1 MAAVFDTHKQHKSLV
16 EAGLTEPQADAVLG
30 LATAVLS
37 IAATKDDLKRLEA
50 KVDARFDA
58 IDAKFGA
65 KFEAIDKRFDDF
77 NKSLNRMN
85 SLMIG
90 QIGATIGSIG
100 IVVGSMFTM
109 IAPHLR

>member
-1 MAAVFDTHKQHKSLV
+1 
-16 EAGLTEPQADAVLG
+16 
-30 LATAVLS
+30 
-37 IAATKDDLKRLEA
+37 
-50 KVDARFDA
+50 
-58 IDAKFGA
+58 
-65 KFEAIDKRFDDF
+65 
-77 NKSLNRMN
+77 MN